1 MKKNQIQA
9 LDENAWENPPSDI
22 DACILLGFP
31 SEFISIDKYQYQM
44 QAVEIYVNLQTEKP
58 NGFEEYKTPHI
69 FGKIELGD
77 SLKSVRGMSGGP
89 IFVLKDNK
97 YWVFAIQSRWLPES
111 QFIDAV
117 PVKYLGKFLADAM
130 ED

>member
-1 MKKNQIQA
+1 
-9 LDENAWENPPSDI
+9 
-22 DACILLGFP
+22 
-31 SEFISIDKYQYQM
+31 
-44 QAVEIYVNLQTEKP
+44 
-58 NGFEEYKTPHI
+58 
-69 FGKIELGD
+69 
-77 SLKSVRGMSGGP
+77 MSGGP